1 MRFSIATERTNMKR
15 RLIVYILLTAMMCSA
30 LGCRATPE
38 ELAVQNKGNT
48 EAAFEKTYSG
58 SSAISEYLNS
68 GEKIEKSVTGER
80 GNKLLL
86 DAEVVVPAVEKLP
99 VVSVTVDKI
108 SEEDVKKTAQQ
119 FFGED
124 TKYYEVSGPTKEYY
138 EQRISEIEDE
148 IVLTKKAI
156 EEHDEDYTID
166 SVDAQTGEAKEETV
180 TKKTLEEDLHK
191 IEEDLER

>member
-1 MRFSIATERTNMKR
+1 M
-15 RLIVYILLTAMMCSA
+15 
-30 LGCRATPE
+30 
-38 ELAVQNKGNT
+38 
-48 EAAFEKTYSG
+48 
-58 SSAISEYLNS
+58 
-68 GEKIEKSVTGER
+68 
-80 GNKLLL
+80 L

-108 SEEDVKKTAQQ
+108 SEEAVKKTAQQ

-156 EEHDEDYTID
+156 EEHDEDYTNSNIALLYEHYIV
-166 SVDAQTGEAKEETV
+166 SKSFF
-180 TKKTLEEDLHK
+180 
-191 IEEDLER
+191 